1 MKRMLIIPLL
11 AGTVA
16 FGQAVAVHAA
26 EKQAT
31 SEQVQ
36 QQLIA
41 LDKQWGKAGSD
52 TATLNKILA
61 ENMLALGPNG
71 EAQGR
76 PEQVAASTSGPAGAA
91 GSYAADEYKF
101 ETLTPDIVVMTH
113 RGTTTEPDGK
123 KESHRSLHVFQR
135 NGGAWQ
141 VVASAQAPITAK
153 P

>member
-1 MKRMLIIPLL
+1 MKRMLVIPLL
-11 AGTVA
+11 MSTVA
-16 FGQAVAVHAA
+16 LALVVAVHAA

-31 SEQVQ
+31 SDQVQ

-41 LDKQWGKAGSD
+41 LDKQWGQAGSD

-61 ENMLALGPNG
+61 DNMLALGPNG

-76 PEQVAASTSGPAGAA
+76 QEQLAASTSGPTGAA
-91 GSYAADEYKF
+91 GSYTADEYKF
-101 ETLTPDIVVMTH
+101 ETLTPDVVVMTH
-113 RGTTTEPDGK
+113 RGTTTATDGT

-135 NGGAWQ
+135 RGGAWQ

>member
-11 AGTVA
+11 VGTVA
-16 FGQAVAVHAA
+16 FAQAFAVHAA
-26 EKQAT
+26 EKPAT
-31 SEQVQ
+31 SDQVQ

-41 LDKQWGKAGSD
+41 LDKQWGQAGSD

-61 ENMLALGPNG
+61 DGMLALGPNG
-71 EAQGR
+71 EAQGK
-76 PEQVAASTSGPAGAA
+76 PEQVAAVTSGPAGAA
-91 GSYAADEYKF
+91 GSYSADEYKF

-113 RGTTTEPDGK
+113 RGTTTAADGK

-135 NGGAWQ
+135 SGGAWQ
-141 VVASAQAPITAK
+141 VVASAQAPITTK

>member
-1 MKRMLIIPLL
+1 MKRMLVIPLL
-11 AGTVA
+11 VSTAA
-16 FGQAVAVHAA
+16 FALVVAVRAA

-41 LDKQWGKAGSD
+41 LDKQWGQAGSD
-52 TATLNKILA
+52 TVTLNKILA
-61 ENMLALGPNG
+61 DSMLALGPNG

-76 PEQVAASTSGPAGAA
+76 SEQIAASTSGPAGAA
-91 GSYAADEYKF
+91 GSYVADEYKF
-101 ETLTPDIVVMTH
+101 ETLTPDVVVMTH
-113 RGTTTEPDGK
+113 RGTTTGTDGK

-135 NGGAWQ
+135 RGGAWQ
-141 VVASAQAPITAK
+141 VVASAQAPISAK